1 MAKINLLSS
10 KIYNRIS
17 AGEVIERPYF
27 VVKELLENS
36 LDANATT
43 ISVEIENGGLSLIEI
58 CDNGSGIEKSELKKA
73 ILPHATSK
81 ISTIK
86 DLDNITSL
94 GFRGEALASI
104 ASVSKLTILSKPE
117 TQELGGEIQVE
128 GGDVISLSDCGAT
141 NGTVITVKNLFFN
154 APVRAKFMRSER
166 SEENEITNTV
176 ARFIL
181 SNPNVSFK
189 YIANGKVIYQSY
201 GEGLE
206 SAMACVYGVDIINQC
221 YNVDA
226 NKHGIEIK
234 GYLGKRHFTKGNRSY
249 QTIFLNNRYVVNQT
263 ILSAISNAYA
273 PYLMKK
279 QYPFFVLSINMP
291 TELVDVNVHPNKL
304 DVRFQNNQIIYGAIY
319 STITKIL
326 DGTSETLNIVVE
338 KQNNKQFTN
347 QNNIDYTTHNGE
359 IIKTQFIKEEL
370 FPLKKFDKLVL
381 NDSGAKGIE
390 HEEISKENKP
400 AIDIFAE
407 NKAFLESLDKKKKEQ
422 KVAVQ
427 DSIEID
433 RTLNFIGQAINTYL
447 IFDDGKDIY
456 IADQHAAHERIL
468 FDKLTESYNKADLVA
483 QPLLIPFVL
492 NVNNAEFEFLSNKI
506 DVLSKLGIEISEFG
520 RNSFKISS
528 IPNFL
533 TEINLQKF
541 FNEVLSDLDGF
552 KNITLNSLLVEKLAQ
567 KACKAAIKSGD
578 KLSQLDV
585 DVLTEKL
592 KANLSLQCPHGR
604 PVVVKILRTEIDKWF
619 KRIV

>member
-36 LDANATT
+36 LDANATEIT
-43 ISVEIENGGLSLIEI
+43 VQIENGGLSLIEI
-58 CDNGSGIEKSELKKA
+58 SDNGSGIEKSELKKA

-104 ASVSKLTILSKPE
+104 ASVSKLTIQSKPAS
-117 TQELGGEIQVE
+117 QEFGGVIQVE
-128 GGDVISLSDCGAT
+128 GGDVISLNDCGVSS
-141 NGTVITVKNLFFN
+141 GTIISVKNLFFN
-154 APVRAKFMRSER
+154 APVRAKFLRSER

-189 YIANGKVIYQSY
+189 YIADGKVIYQSY

-206 SAMACVYGVDIINQC
+206 SAMACVYGVDVINQC

-263 ILSAISNAYA
+263 ILSAISNAYS

-304 DVRFQNNQIIYGAIY
+304 DVRFQNNQIVYGAIY

-326 DGTSETLNIVVE
+326 DGSSETLSIVVE
-338 KQNNKQFTN
+338 KQNNKQNTDDTAC
-347 QNNIDYTTHNGE
+347 DYATRNGE
-359 IIKTQFIKEEL
+359 IRHAKFNKDEL
-370 FPLKKFDKLVL
+370 FSLKKFDKLVV
-381 NDSGAKGIE
+381 NDSGAKGIDLT
-390 HEEISKENKP
+390 EIKKEDKP
-400 AIDIFAE
+400 AVDIFAE

-422 KVAVQ
+422 QSVVQ
-427 DSIEID
+427 NEIEIN
-433 RTLNFIGQAINTYL
+433 RELNYVGQVLNTYL
-447 IFDDGKDIY
+447 VFDDGIDLY
-456 IADQHAAHERIL
+456 LADQHAAHERIL
-468 FDKLTESYNKADLVA
+468 FDKLTESYKKDDLVT
-483 QPLLIPFVL
+483 QPLLLPFIL
-492 NVNNAEFEFLSNKI
+492 NVNNSEFDFLTNKI
-506 DVLSKLGIEISEFG
+506 
-520 RNSFKISS
+520 N
-528 IPNFL
+528 
-533 TEINLQKF
+533 
-541 FNEVLSDLDGF
+541 
-552 KNITLNSLLVEKLAQ
+552 
-567 KACKAAIKSGD
+567 
-578 KLSQLDV
+578 
-585 DVLTEKL
+585 
-592 KANLSLQCPHGR
+592 
-604 PVVVKILRTEIDKWF
+604 
-619 KRIV
+619 